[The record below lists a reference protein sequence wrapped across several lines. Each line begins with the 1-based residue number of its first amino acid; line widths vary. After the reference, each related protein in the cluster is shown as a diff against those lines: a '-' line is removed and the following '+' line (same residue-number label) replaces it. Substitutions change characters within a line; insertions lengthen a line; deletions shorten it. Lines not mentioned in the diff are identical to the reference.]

1 MKNIFV
7 GNLSFGTTEDTLRS
21 MFDSYG
27 AVQRVNI
34 VTDRDTGQARGFA
47 FVEMS
52 VDAEGNAA
60 INGLNGKDLDGRAL
74 NVNEAR
80 PKTERGSGGGGYQNG
95 GRSNSRW

>member
-60 INGLNGKDLDGRAL
+60 INGLNGRDLDGRAL

-80 PKTERGSGGGGYQNG
+80 PKPERSSGGGG
-95 GRSNSRW
+95 RSNNRW